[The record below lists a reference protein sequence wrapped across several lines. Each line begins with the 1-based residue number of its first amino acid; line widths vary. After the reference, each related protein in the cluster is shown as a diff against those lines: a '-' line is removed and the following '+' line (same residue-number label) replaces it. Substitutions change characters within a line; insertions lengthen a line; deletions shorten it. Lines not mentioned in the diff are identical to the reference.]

1 MSRQDVS
8 DDDDQEER
16 VEGSHA
22 LPDPA
27 LMSEL
32 RSVFTDSD

>member
-8 DDDDQEER
+8 DDDQEER

-22 LPDPA
+22 PFDPA
-27 LMSEL
+27 LVSEL

>member
-8 DDDDQEER
+8 DDDQEER

-27 LMSEL
+27 LVSEL